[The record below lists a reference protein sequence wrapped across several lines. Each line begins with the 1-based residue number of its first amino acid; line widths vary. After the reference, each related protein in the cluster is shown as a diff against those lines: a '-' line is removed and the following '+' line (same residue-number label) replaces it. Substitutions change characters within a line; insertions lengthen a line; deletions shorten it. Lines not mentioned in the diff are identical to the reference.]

1 MAPVFFCQWWNTGQI
16 RATIRQTGRG
26 EAMLHIIFVDN
37 FPFAYAY
44 TVLLVL
50 VSWGRF
56 RRDLDLLC
64 A

>member
-1 MAPVFFCQWWNTGQI
+1 
-16 RATIRQTGRG
+16 
-26 EAMLHIIFVDN
+26 MLHIIFVDN

-44 TVLLVL
+44 SVLLVL

>member
-1 MAPVFFCQWWNTGQI
+1 M
-16 RATIRQTGRG
+16 
-26 EAMLHIIFVDN
+26 MHIIFVDN

-44 TVLLVL
+44 SVLLVL

-56 RRDLDLLC
+56 RRDLDLLY